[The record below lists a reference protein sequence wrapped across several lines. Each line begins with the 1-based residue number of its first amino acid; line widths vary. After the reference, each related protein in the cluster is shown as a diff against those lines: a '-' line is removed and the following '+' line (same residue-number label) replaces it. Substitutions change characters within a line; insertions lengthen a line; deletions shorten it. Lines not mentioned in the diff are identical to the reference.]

1 MMSALKA
8 NKTNKNPSQ
17 SQSLNEC
24 NRRRCPRRLGSC
36 PPIPPTTSVAVLH
49 SIGLQKL
56 TKTTSPTS
64 AISPAA
70 GIIGVCS
77 GINNSSSKFSIEN
90 PTSAYVQHQ
99 SHLGN
104 RLRTTTSTLTVYLL
118 IFVVLYGFTN
128 FGVQCGTGAVR
139 PGTGNPSPRL
149 PRTSASQL
157 NNGTGYKFGTKASN
171 QTRNGN
177 LRTRLTDVP
186 IQEQQLLNIFE
197 VIISTL
203 EGKLKRIDN
212 LDKAVEHLM
221 RRVEALDNR
230 VGDNIVK
237 TDSVI
242 TKLRNIDTKIS
253 YDFQITTLPTA
264 SSLDSD
270 TDQDSDS
277 VGATTRARNPRTST
291 NLDSRL
297 VQLDQKVSDIDSKLE
312 GLKNQID
319 NNFLQVDDIN
329 AEASEKKPISMN
341 VIEITKAMNA
351 EVMNHVTL
359 ELGQLRGTTDNIDKK
374 LQFHINIVSE
384 NVGRMLRMV
393 SDIHEAVVDHNEQ
406 LNALNATTTAL
417 PLIKSSKIDALVKQ
431 IRPMVSVS
439 EKMDEVWDV
448 VVGTKSSVDHL
459 LPKSDELLTQT
470 QRQERAISDIHND
483 LKTKTNLIINNLDM
497 VEKRL
502 KKQEDDVSLLAQR
515 PVPPELLMD
524 PTIDRLVEYDPNRYS
539 VIEEFTEPIP
549 TTPIVA
555 SSTSTTP
562 VTTTTTTIS
571 NPSTT
576 TIAFQNQTS
585 SKPLSRK
592 GGIIFPSVKNKPSVV
607 NSTFSTDILTLKD
620 VKGFSCVDLLNVG
633 MRQSGV
639 FYLQIRGTTYWFLK
653 VFCEQEIADGGWTVI
668 QRRDDFGEPRE
679 NFNRDW
685 ADYKNGFGDPA
696 KEFWLGNENIY
707 MLTNNEDYA
716 LRVEL
721 EDFEG
726 NKRYAQYSHFK
737 IHSEADY
744 YKLEIDGYE
753 GNAGDSLNDPWYG
766 SNNSPFSTYNR
777 DNDRSS
783 LNCASM
789 LKGGWWWKSCGR
801 GLNGLYLH
809 DPQDLTARQ
818 GIVWFRWR
826 GWDYTLK
833 KATMMIRPRAPQP
846 MSTVTTS

>member
-1 MMSALKA
+1 M
-8 NKTNKNPSQ
+8 
-17 SQSLNEC
+17 
-24 NRRRCPRRLGSC
+24 
-36 PPIPPTTSVAVLH
+36 
-49 SIGLQKL
+49 
-56 TKTTSPTS
+56 
-64 AISPAA
+64 
-70 GIIGVCS
+70 
-77 GINNSSSKFSIEN
+77 
-90 PTSAYVQHQ
+90 
-99 SHLGN
+99 
-104 RLRTTTSTLTVYLL
+104 
-118 IFVVLYGFTN
+118 
-128 FGVQCGTGAVR
+128 
-139 PGTGNPSPRL
+139 
-149 PRTSASQL
+149 
-157 NNGTGYKFGTKASN
+157 
-171 QTRNGN
+171 
-177 LRTRLTDVP
+177 
-186 IQEQQLLNIFE
+186 
-197 VIISTL
+197 
-203 EGKLKRIDN
+203 
-212 LDKAVEHLM
+212 M
-221 RRVEALDNR
+221 RRMEILDNR
-230 VGDNIVK
+230 VSDNLIK

-242 TKLRNIDTKIS
+242 SKLRSLDVKIS
-253 YDFQITTLPTA
+253 NDIIDSATAAALNSETNRRTGSSGRSARTSSA
-264 SSLDSD
+264 SS
-270 TDQDSDS
+270 TIQ
-277 VGATTRARNPRTST
+277 
-291 NLDSRL
+291 LDSRL
-297 VQLDQKVSDIDSKLE
+297 VLLDQKVSDIDSKLE

-319 NNFLQVDDIN
+319 NNLLQVDEFN

-351 EVMNHVTL
+351 EVMSHVSN
-359 ELGQLRGTTDNIDKK
+359 ELSELRDTTDNIDKK

-393 SDIHEAVVDHNEQ
+393 GDIHEAVVDHHAEYN
-406 LNALNATTTAL
+406 NVNATTTAM
-417 PLIKSSKIDALVKQ
+417 PLIKSSKIDALVKK
-431 IRPMVSVS
+431 ISPMVSVS

-459 LPKSDELLTQT
+459 LPKSDALLTQT
-470 QRQERAISDIHND
+470 QRQERAIGEIHQD

-502 KKQEDDVSLLAQR
+502 KKQEDDVQLLAQR
-515 PVPPELLMD
+515 PVPAELLMD
-524 PTIDRLVEYDPNRYS
+524 PTIDRLVEYDPNS
-539 VIEEFTEPIP
+539 TSSSS
-549 TTPIVA
+549 
-555 SSTSTTP
+555 SSTSQTT
-562 VTTTTTTIS
+562 S
-571 NPSTT
+571 S
-576 TIAFQNQTS
+576 S

-607 NSTFSTDILTLKD
+607 NNTFTTDILTIKD
-620 VKGFSCVDLLNVG
+620 VKGFSCVDLLNAG
-633 MRQSGV
+633 MKQSGV

-707 MLTNNEDYA
+707 MLTNNEDYI

-726 NKRYAQYSHFK
+726 NKRFAQYSHFK

-833 KATMMIRPRAPQP
+833 KATMMIKPRGPQP
-846 MSTVTTS
+846 MGSNSASSSSSAGSA

>member
-1 MMSALKA
+1 MLK
-8 NKTNKNPSQ
+8 
-17 SQSLNEC
+17 
-24 NRRRCPRRLGSC
+24 NRFSS
-36 PPIPPTTSVAVLH
+36 TSVTNWGRLNVNNATVTA
-49 SIGLQKL
+49 IATI
-56 TKTTSPTS
+56 TKTFYKASAIPIMRETAITPTS
-64 AISPAA
+64 ISSMGSSATL
-70 GIIGVCS
+70 
-77 GINNSSSKFSIEN
+77 SSSSSLFSLL
-90 PTSAYVQHQ
+90 TLRSLSSSFSSATRCFSLFFVLLL
-99 SHLGN
+99 LGILSN
-104 RLRTTTSTLTVYLL
+104 EGQIVECASA
-118 IFVVLYGFTN
+118 
-128 FGVQCGTGAVR
+128 GAVR
-139 PGTGNPSPRL
+139 PGTGNPSARL

-157 NNGTGYKFGTKASN
+157 NSGNGTGNNVYKLAAKSSTNST
-171 QTRNGN
+171 TRNGN
-177 LRTRLTDVP
+177 LRTR
-186 IQEQQLLNIFE
+186 EQQLLNIFE
-197 VIISTL
+197 VIINTL

-212 LDKAVEHLM
+212 LDKSVEHMM
-221 RRVEALDNR
+221 RRMEMLDNR
-230 VGDNIVK
+230 VSDNLIK
-237 TDSVI
+237 TDAVI
-242 TKLRNIDTKIS
+242 SKLRSLDTKLSNDIVESQQLGNRGLSD
-253 YDFQITTLPTA
+253 A
-264 SSLDSD
+264 SGHVNS
-270 TDQDSDS
+270 
-277 VGATTRARNPRTST
+277 ARSSPVPPSATST
-291 NLDSRL
+291 TSIQLDNRL
-297 VQLDQKVSDIDSKLE
+297 VLLDQKVTDIDSKLE
-312 GLKNQID
+312 ILKNQID
-319 NNFLQVDDIN
+319 NNFLQVDEIN
-329 AEASEKKPISMN
+329 AEASEKKQITMN

-351 EVMNHVTL
+351 EVMSHVSN
-359 ELGQLRGTTDNIDKK
+359 ELNELRDTTGNIDKK

-393 SDIHEAVVDHNEQ
+393 GDIHDAVVDHHEQ
-406 LNALNATTTAL
+406 LNALNVTTTVL

-459 LPKSDELLTQT
+459 LPKSDALLSRT
-470 QRQERAISDIHND
+470 QRQERAIGEIHQD
-483 LKTKTNLIINNLDM
+483 LKTKTNLIINNLDI
-497 VEKRL
+497 VERRL
-502 KKQEDDVSLLAQR
+502 KKQEDDVQLLAQR
-515 PVPPELLMD
+515 PVPAELLMD
-524 PTIDRLVEYDPNRYS
+524 PTIDRLVEYDPNS
-539 VIEEFTEPIP
+539 ISSPSSS
-549 TTPIVA
+549 
-555 SSTSTTP
+555 SSTSQTATM
-562 VTTTTTTIS
+562 
-571 NPSTT
+571 
-576 TIAFQNQTS
+576 TS
-585 SKPLSRK
+585 SSPVNSVSQSSSSTSPTKPISRK
-592 GGIIFPSVKNKPSVV
+592 GGVIFPSVKNKPSVV
-607 NSTFSTDILTLKD
+607 NTTFSTDIITLKD
-620 VKGFSCVDLLNVG
+620 IKGFSCVDLLNAG
-633 MRQSGV
+633 MKQSGV

-653 VFCEQEIADGGWTVI
+653 VFCEQEIAEGGWTVI
-668 QRRDDFGEPRE
+668 QRRDDYGEPRE

-707 MLTNNEDYA
+707 MLTNNEDYV

-833 KATMMIRPRAPQP
+833 KAIMMIRPRGPQP
-846 MSTVTTS
+846 MNANAS